1 MNNIYKNFLIFF
13 MSAPL
18 LLSTSL
24 KADGENKT
32 YDSEDMRS
40 SVSESSTVADY
51 PLQEEGEDNLG
62 ATAFHSIYTRA
73 RPLDESSSSNSA
85 SVTTGVY
92 NNGKTGESQYSD
104 ARVVLQAGLEAN
116 AMCSPCGAYLELY
129 EGASGGRDASTR
141 ITYNAQSHSFYGGAV
156 NIYNDDGASVN
167 DVAGTINT
175 NTAGIATNVTNIAT
189 NTTNIATNTTNIAT
203 NTADIATNKTNIAT
217 NTADIATNVTNIA
230 TNTAGI
236 ATNVT
241 NIATN
246 TAGIATNVT
255 NIASN
260 TAGIATNVT
269 NIATNTA
276 GIATNGLN
284 ISTNTNGIASNLALI
299 GSNTSNIQSLSTSFA
314 NFQVDTRQNF
324 ATLSSN
330 THRGLAEVTA
340 ISNVA
345 YASSGWRASIGY
357 GNYESKSAT
366 AIGVSFAGENAKFKI
381 STSGDAMGMGISFDF

>member
-1 MNNIYKNFLIFF
+1 MNNIHKNFLIFF
-13 MSAPL
+13 ISAPL

-24 KADGENKT
+24 KADGENER
-32 YDSEDMRS
+32 YESEDM
-40 SVSESSTVADY
+40 VSTVRESSTVADY
-51 PLQEEGEDNLG
+51 PLLEEGEDDLG
-62 ATAFHSIYTRA
+62 ATAFHSINTRA
-73 RPLDESSSSNSA
+73 RPLDETSSSNSA

-104 ARVVLQAGLEAN
+104 ARVVLQAGLDAN
-116 AMCSPCGAYLELY
+116 AMCSPCGAYISLFES
-129 EGASGGRDASTR
+129 AQGGSEAGTDIS
-141 ITYNAQSHSFYGGAV
+141 YSAQTHSFMGGEV
-156 NIYNDDGASVN
+156 NINNGDGTYVY

-175 NTAGIATNVTNIAT
+175 NTTDIATNETNIDT
-189 NTTNIATNTTNIAT
+189 NTTGIS
-203 NTADIATNKTNIAT
+203 TNKTNIAT
-217 NTADIATNVTNIA
+217 
-230 TNTAGI
+230 
-236 ATNVT
+236 
-241 NIATN
+241 
-246 TAGIATNVT
+246 
-255 NIASN
+255 N

-284 ISTNTNGIASNLALI
+284 ISTNTNGIASNLTLI

-357 GNYESKSAT
+357 GSYESKSAT